1 MKLVWP
7 TPTLGAE
14 NVTEIVILASL
25 ENNSFIQMDTIQVGT
40 TFPTEALVQNLKPST
55 SYRFKL
61 LLLTK
66 WGCMPEP
73 EVCTEETRT
82 KPEPRALRLRS
93 EAQLADDSE
102 WPNTQVYVPLK
113 KEVKR
118 ARKDFTLTTGQSGG
132 VRKYIIGGEHKD
144 LDQDKVL
151 LVVGGTGAGKTTLI
165 NSMVNYLYE
174 VKKEDEFRFRLVS
187 QMEETQESGY
197 STKVKSK
204 TKWVTAFVLNNTR
217 LQYRLTVV
225 DTPGFGDTEGI
236 QRDKETTRYIKEW
249 FSQKGPDGL
258 DRLDAVCMVVKSSE
272 TRLTHQAQF
281 ELNQVVALFGKDM
294 ESNILPLLTFCD
306 ASKPPALEALKA
318 ANVPFKNYY
327 KFNNSAFFEGSDM
340 DEFQK
345 MFWKLGVSSFEK
357 FFKGIEILPARSL
370 SLSKEV
376 CEKRERLEFQVIAL
390 QNKVAQEITQLETMR
405 QEFEVMKNHE
415 ADIQRNSDF
424 SYTVVEQRQIMCD
437 LEGTGQHTTNCLNCN
452 ITCHESCAYSDDKD
466 KEKCWAMTDGKCRI
480 CPLKCEWNFHKNLPY
495 IIARIPL
502 TMRKTNED
510 LKRKYEQAVSNKE
523 LAENMLES
531 IAEQLMKTQSEINA
545 DIQLTRQ
552 HLKELSKI
560 AMRPSR
566 MTEVSY
572 IEIMITNEK
581 SNAEN
586 GWQQRVE
593 HLEHQLKIAKA
604 IAEANDPN
612 YDPLAKYKQSTEG
625 KLNFLAERFP
635 KISEGWLANKAKSA
649 VKKSKAALCAVG
661 NFLIGSED
669 NSNPAHKRG
678 KKMHVIHYM

>member
-1 MKLVWP
+1 M
-7 TPTLGAE
+7 
-14 NVTEIVILASL
+14 
-25 ENNSFIQMDTIQVGT
+25 
-40 TFPTEALVQNLKPST
+40 
-55 SYRFKL
+55 
-61 LLLTK
+61 
-66 WGCMPEP
+66 EP
-73 EVCTEETRT
+73 ER
-82 KPEPRALRLRS
+82 RALRLQS
-93 EAQLADDSE
+93 KAQLTADTE
-102 WPNTQVYVPLK
+102 WPNTKIFIPLK

-187 QMEETQESGY
+187 QMEETQESGH

-204 TKWVTAFVLNNTR
+204 TKWVTAFVLTNTR
-217 LQYRLTVV
+217 LHYRLTVV

-258 DRLDAVCMVVKSSE
+258 DRLDAVCMVVKSSG

-318 ANVPFKNYY
+318 ANVPFKNHY
-327 KFNNSAFFEGSDM
+327 KLNNCAFFEGSDM

-357 FFKGIEILPARSL
+357 FFEDIEKCPVRSL

-390 QNKVAQEITQLETMR
+390 QNKVAQEIIQLETMR

-437 LEGTGQHTTNCLNCN
+437 LSGTNQNTTNCLNCN
-452 ITCHESCAYSDDKD
+452 FTCHESCPESPDNEDKAS
-466 KEKCWAMTDGKCRI
+466 CVAMTNGKCRI

-502 TMRKTNED
+502 TIRKTSED
-510 LKRKYEQAVSNKE
+510 LKQKYEQAVSNKE
-523 LAENMLES
+523 LAENILES

-560 AMRPSR
+560 AMRPSK
-566 MTEVSY
+566 MTEISC
-572 IEIMITNEK
+572 IEIMIAQERNF
-581 SNAEN
+581 ADD
-586 GWQQRVE
+586 GWHQRVE
-593 HLEHQLKIAKA
+593 QLEHQLKIAKI

-635 KISEGWLANKAKSA
+635 KISEGWLLGKAKTVVKKGTAAINTVNSIINGTA
-649 VKKSKAALCAVG
+649 GNNGSGHKKSK
-661 NFLIGSED
+661 NMIKFS
-669 NSNPAHKRG
+669 HF
-678 KKMHVIHYM
+678 